1 MFPYLAMFAVPGSIA
16 LSGARRSVFLLAVV
30 GALYWA
36 MIGLRFQVGMDFTWR
51 MRPFSA
57 VWWDDGFPARV

>member
-36 MIGLRFQVGMDFTWR
+36 MIGLRFQVGMDWNN
-51 MRPFSA
+51 
-57 VWWDDGFPARV
+57 